1 MNRASG
7 AMSSC
12 ADAQVPDSVPIVTV
26 PESLIDE
33 AARRFALLS
42 DPTRLRVLA
51 VLLEREPLSVS
62 ELSDSLGLA
71 PPNVSQHLSRL
82 TAGRLVARDK
92 QGRSVRYRTSDPSL
106 RPLCALMCAS
116 LVEHAERRPGGSSQA
131 RAG

>member
-1 MNRASG
+1 
-7 AMSSC
+7 MSSC
-12 ADAQVPDSVPIVTV
+12 ADAQVPDSVLSVTV
-26 PESLIDE
+26 PESLVDE
-33 AARRFALLS
+33 AARRFSLLS

-51 VLLEREPLSVS
+51 VLLEREPLTVT

-82 TAGRLVARDK
+82 TAGRLVAREK

-116 LVEHAERRPGGSSQA
+116 LVDQAGRLPGNPSRA